1 MDEAESLGAKTADG
15 EASAAV
21 IDGMTALLS
30 SFRPD
35 DWAWATS
42 ACVLRWARKLQAK
55 ANDLPHCEHVWGFL
69 PEKFNW
75 K

>member
-21 IDGMTALLS
+21 NDGLTALLS

-35 DWAWATS
+35 D
-42 ACVLRWARKLQAK
+42 
-55 ANDLPHCEHVWGFL
+55 
-69 PEKFNW
+69 
-75 K
+75 